1 MIMKYLNGNWLVR
14 DGFSIDYGQSIYDS
28 KIDGGKLTLWL
39 PFKTITDTGMTLDD
53 GMLTVEIT
61 SPRENIINTK
71 IINFRGAVDHGP
83 NFKLNKRTN
92 FEPEIIE
99 QPDKFVVK
107 SDKTTL
113 EITKGSQVEFRYLYN
128 NELRAEVVERSIARI
143 FDPQGQVHI
152 SNSFVLQPGEKI
164 YGLGERFSNFVKN
177 GQEVEIWNKDGGT
190 ETVQAYKNIPLYLS
204 SRNYGIFVNTPE
216 KVSYEIASQ
225 QVDRVEFSVPDQ
237 QLSYMFIG
245 GKNNKEVLDHYTAL
259 TGRPPLL
266 PAWTYGLWLSTSF
279 TTKYDE
285 KTVMSFINGMLK
297 RNIPLSVFHFDCC
310 WMKPT
315 EWCNFEWDPD
325 KFHDPQKL
333 LKNIHD
339 KGIKICVWINP
350 YIAQKSRLFAEG
362 IEKGYFTKKTNGDIW
377 QWDKWQAGMAIV
389 DFTNPSAVKWYQ
401 RYLKK
406 LLNQGVDVFKTDFG
420 ERIPS
425 KGVQFF
431 DGSDPKKM
439 HNYYTLLYN
448 KIVTETIAEVKGK
461 KEAVVFARSATVGS
475 QCFPVHWGGDS
486 SSNYSSMAE
495 TLRSGLSFGMSGF
508 SYWSHD
514 ISGFEDSAT
523 PDLYKRWTQ
532 FGLLSSHSRYHGST
546 TYKVPW
552 LYGEEAVE
560 NTKKFTNL
568 KLKLLP
574 YLMSMSHEAHTHGVP
589 IMRAMILEFPE
600 DPGVEDLDMQYML
613 GNNLLVAPIFNDQGK
628 GRFYVPEAHGKWI
641 SILNGKSYEGGKW
654 YQEKFDEL
662 TLPVLARPNS
672 VIVTGEFDDKTMYDF
687 TKHPTINIF
696 EPQNGKIAT
705 SITDSYGKDSGKVTV
720 IRKGESL
727 LIRSSGIKSF
737 DVKLYRA
744 GKKIT
749 IYKDLTG
756 ESGLTIE

>member
-1 MIMKYLNGNWLVR
+1 M
-14 DGFSIDYGQSIYDS
+14 
-28 KIDGGKLTLWL
+28 
-39 PFKTITDTGMTLDD
+39 
-53 GMLTVEIT
+53 
-61 SPRENIINTK
+61 
-71 IINFRGAVDHGP
+71 
-83 NFKLNKRTN
+83 
-92 FEPEIIE
+92 
-99 QPDKFVVK
+99 
-107 SDKTTL
+107 
-113 EITKGSQVEFRYLYN
+113 
-128 NELRAEVVERSIARI
+128 
-143 FDPQGQVHI
+143 

-190 ETVQAYKNIPLYLS
+190 ETTQSYKNIPLYLS
-204 SRNYGIFVNTPE
+204 NRNYGILVDTPE

-237 QLSYMFIG
+237 ELSFMFIG

-266 PAWTYGLWLSTSF
+266 PAWSYGLWLTTSF

-285 KTVMSFINGMLK
+285 RTVMSFINGMLE

-315 EWCNFEWDPD
+315 EWCNFEWDADTFPD
-325 KFHDPQKL
+325 PEGL
-333 LKNIHD
+333 LKRIHD

-350 YIAQKSRLFAEG
+350 YIAQKSHLFVEG
-362 IEKGYFTKKTNGDIW
+362 MDKGYFIKKINGDIW

-389 DFTNPSAVKWYQ
+389 DFTNPAAVKWYQ
-401 RYLKK
+401 SYLKK
-406 LLNQGVDVFKTDFG
+406 LLYQGVDVFKTDFG

-425 KGVQFF
+425 EDVKFF

-448 KIVTETIAEVKGK
+448 KIVFDTIAEVKGE
-461 KEAVVFARSATVGS
+461 KEALVFARSGTVGS
-475 QCFPVHWGGDS
+475 QCYPVHWGGDS

-508 SYWSHD
+508 GYWSHD
-514 ISGFEDSAT
+514 ISGFEASAT
-523 PDLYKRWTQ
+523 PDLYMRWTQ
-532 FGLLSSHSRYHGST
+532 FGLLTSHSRYHGST

-574 YLMSMSHEAHTHGVP
+574 YLMYMSLKAHLHGTP
-589 IMRAMILEFPE
+589 ILRPMILEFPK

-613 GNNLLVAPIFNDQGK
+613 GDNLLVAPIFNVQGK
-628 GRFYVPEAHGKWI
+628 VQFYVPETHGRWI
-641 SILNGKSYEGGKW
+641 NILTGETYEGGRW
-654 YQEKFDEL
+654 YKQTFDEL
-662 TLPVLARPNS
+662 SLPILARPNS

-687 TKHPTINIF
+687 TNHPTINIF
-696 EPQNGKIAT
+696 EPEEGKLA
-705 SITDSYGKDSGKVTV
+705 SLITDSYGKGIGKVK
-720 IRKGESL
+720 I
-727 LIRSSGIKSF
+727 IKQGNTLTIQPHNIQSF
-737 DVKLYRA
+737 DVKIYIA
-744 GKKIT
+744 NKKVEEYT
-749 IYKDLTG
+749 DLVSETR
-756 ESGLTIE
+756 LTI